1 MRFAPQ
7 DMWQELFAP
16 ASLDAGLQPG
26 GETYAAALNDGRQ
39 VILPIRHLPGGQHR
53 AVASLIVNQAG
64 FAVLDALAD
73 AVADA
78 MRAHAPDVVVAV
90 PTLGLPLAEGVAR
103 RLGHSRMVPL
113 GTSRKFWYEDSL
125 SEPLNS
131 ITTPDQVKRIYVD
144 PRMLPLLEGR
154 RVVVV
159 DDVISTG
166 TSMASVLR
174 LLKRAGIAPVAI
186 GAAML
191 QGEAWRQRMAD
202 EAPGCP
208 VFGAIETP
216 ILSFASPA

>member
-16 ASLDAGLQPG
+16 ASLGAGRQPG
-26 GETYAAALNDGRQ
+26 GETYAAALPDGRQ
-39 VILPIRHLPGGQHR
+39 IVLPIRRLPGGQGR
-53 AVASLIVNQAG
+53 AVASLILNQAG
-64 FAVLDALAD
+64 FAVLDALA
-73 AVADA
+73 ATVAEA
-78 MRAHAPDVVVAV
+78 MRAHAPDIIVAV

-103 RLGHSRMVPL
+103 RLGHSRMAPL
-113 GTSRKFWYEDSL
+113 GTSRKFWYDETL

-131 ITTPDQVKRIYVD
+131 ITTPDQVKRIYID

-154 RVVVV
+154 RVAVV

-166 TSMASVLR
+166 TSMVSVLR
-174 LLKRAGIAPVAI
+174 LLKRAGVAPVAI

-191 QGEAWRQRMAD
+191 QGEAWRQRMAG

-216 ILSFASPA
+216 VLSPGSPA